1 MFVYYFLY
9 RTTFSEF
16 AVKHGRDPRFKTI
29 EKMKDREAIFIEFIT
44 AMRKREK
51 EDSKSRGEKVSVALK
66 YQYRVSLQ
74 VCGIF
79 FRLKNMIDD
88 LHRSC
93 NLAGCWLE
101 WCSHRFLI
109 HLDVCVFFSQVKQD
123 FFDLLSEQHIEGG
136 QRWSKVKERLE
147 TDQRYKAVESSALR
161 EELFKQYMEK
171 QAKVW
176 MMGSVCL
183 CHRHLNM
190 WV

>member
-1 MFVYYFLY
+1 
-9 RTTFSEF
+9 
-16 AVKHGRDPRFKTI
+16 
-29 EKMKDREAIFIEFIT
+29 
-44 AMRKREK
+44 
-51 EDSKSRGEKVSVALK
+51 
-66 YQYRVSLQ
+66 
-74 VCGIF
+74 
-79 FRLKNMIDD
+79 MIDD

-109 HLDVCVFFSQVKQD
+109 HLDVCVFCSQVKQD

>member
-1 MFVYYFLY
+1 MFVFCFLY

-74 VCGIF
+74 VYGVF
-79 FRLKNMIDD
+79 FRLKNMIDN

-109 HLDVCVFFSQVKQD
+109 HLDVCVFCSQVKQD

-176 MMGSVCL
+176 MMGSVCM

>member
-1 MFVYYFLY
+1 MFVFCFLY

-109 HLDVCVFFSQVKQD
+109 HLDVCVFV
-123 FFDLLSEQHIEGG
+123 LLPGEA
-136 QRWSKVKERLE
+136 RL
-147 TDQRYKAVESSALR
+147 L
-161 EELFKQYMEK
+161 
-171 QAKVW
+171 
-176 MMGSVCL
+176 
-183 CHRHLNM
+183 
-190 WV
+190 

>member
-109 HLDVCVFFSQVKQD
+109 HLDVCVFCSQVKQD

-176 MMGSVCL
+176 MMGSVCM
-183 CHRHLNM
+183 CHRHLN
-190 WV
+190 

>member
-1 MFVYYFLY
+1 MFLFCFLY

-51 EDSKSRGEKVSVALK
+51 EDSKSRGEKVSLTLK
-66 YQYRVSLQ
+66 YQEYHYKYVVFL
-74 VCGIF
+74 
-79 FRLKNMIDD
+79 
-88 LHRSC
+88 RSC
-93 NLAGCWLE
+93 WDF
-101 WCSHRFLI
+101 WYI
-109 HLDVCVFFSQVKQD
+109 WTCVFCSQVKQD

-176 MMGSVCL
+176 MMGSVCM
-183 CHRHLNM
+183 CQRHLNM
-190 WV
+190 WL

>member
-74 VCGIF
+74 VYGVF
-79 FRLKNMIDD
+79 FRLKNMIDN